1 MRNKIPCSAERLGL
15 LDPQMIQAV
24 SEASAFQIA
33 QQYLTENRVRI
44 AEADDAQIMSAV
56 IGNAGLYEQT
66 ICLKDGHLLS
76 KCSCTLSE
84 EPMCRHCIGVL
95 LEYHRWSQP
104 KPIADSPKES
114 PPPPNQAPPFVS
126 RKTAGNTSSLDEVK
140 LSDVVKFMEWLP
152 SATTAI
158 QTQGQ
163 LPDPPHC
170 DSQEVSSWTHAICH
184 LAEGRRTSDQAA
196 TRLRAEMRDRETH
209 VRRLTEELQISM
221 DEVKVAQMTAE
232 ELRLKIATYEGRLT
246 KVAELANEIVTREEQ
261 IQVLARDL
269 FQQDSQFEQLAG
281 SVKEI
286 AQALIATAKP
296 KLKDSE

>member
-44 AEADDAQIMSAV
+44 AEADDAQITSAV

-66 ICLKDGHLLS
+66 IRLKDGHLLS

-104 KPIADSPKES
+104 KPNADAPQES
-114 PPPPNQAPPFVS
+114 PPPLQASTFVS
-126 RKTAGNTSSLDEVK
+126 RKTAGNTSSIAEVK
-140 LSDVVKFMEWLP
+140 LSDIVTFMEWLP

-158 QTQGQ
+158 QAEGH
-163 LPDPPHC
+163 LPNPPQC
-170 DSQEVSSWTHAICH
+170 DSPEVLAWTHAICH

-209 VRRLTEELQISM
+209 VRRLTQELQISM
-221 DEVKVAQMTAE
+221 DEVKAARMTVE
-232 ELRLKIATYEGRLT
+232 ELRLKIATYEDRLT
-246 KVAELANEIVTREEQ
+246 KVAELATRIVSCEEQ
-261 IQVLARDL
+261 LQPASSDL
-269 FQQDSQFEQLAG
+269 LQPDSQFEKLAG

-286 AQALIATAKP
+286 AQTLLATAKP
-296 KLKDSE
+296 MLKDSE

>member
-44 AEADDAQIMSAV
+44 AEADDAQITSAV

-66 ICLKDGHLLS
+66 IRLKDGHLLS

-104 KPIADSPKES
+104 KPNADAPQES
-114 PPPPNQAPPFVS
+114 PPPNQAAHFVN
-126 RKTAGNTSSLDEVK
+126 RKTARNTSAIDEVK

-158 QTQGQ
+158 QAQGQ
-163 LPDPPHC
+163 LPDPPQC
-170 DSQEVSSWTHAICH
+170 DSTEVSAWTHAICH

-209 VRRLTEELQISM
+209 VRRVTQELQASM
-221 DEVKVAQMTAE
+221 DEVKAAQMTAE
-232 ELRLKIATYEGRLT
+232 ELRLKIATYEDRLT
-246 KVAELANEIVTREEQ
+246 KVAKLATEMVTCEAQ
-261 IQVLARDL
+261 LQLAASDL
-269 FQQDSQFEQLAG
+269 LQQDSQFEKIAG
-281 SVKEI
+281 SIKEI
-286 AQALIATAKP
+286 AQTLIATAKP
-296 KLKDSE
+296 MLKDSE

>member
-44 AEADDAQIMSAV
+44 AEADDAQITAAV

-66 ICLKDGHLLS
+66 IRLKDGLLLS
-76 KCSCTLSE
+76 KCSCTLAE

-104 KPIADSPKES
+104 KPNAAAPQES
-114 PPPPNQAPPFVS
+114 PPPNQTAPFVS
-126 RKTAGNTSSLDEVK
+126 RKTAGNTSSIAEVK

-163 LPDPPHC
+163 LPDPPQY
-170 DSQEVSSWTHAICH
+170 DSSEVSAWTHAICQ

-196 TRLRAEMRDRETH
+196 TRLRAEMRDRETY
-209 VRRLTEELQISM
+209 VQRVTQELQISM
-221 DEVKVAQMTAE
+221 DAVKAAQMTVE
-232 ELRLKIATYEGRLT
+232 ELRLKIANYEDRLT
-246 KVAELANEIVTREEQ
+246 KVVELATKLATSEEQ
-261 IQVLARDL
+261 LQQAASDL
-269 FQQDSQFEQLAG
+269 LQPDAQLERLTG

-286 AQALIATAKP
+286 AQTLIATAKP
-296 KLKDSE
+296 IVKDSE